1 MKILNKR
8 EKTWIIL
15 PANQDPLK
23 AGNVNP
29 STEKIYQMKTELMC
43 LITGWM
49 QKRRSSVNW
58 TVGKQKVY

>member
-1 MKILNKR
+1 MELICLESSDANLKITGMKILNKR

-29 STEKIYQMKTELMC
+29 STEKNISNED
-43 LITGWM
+43 
-49 QKRRSSVNW
+49 
-58 TVGKQKVY
+58 